1 MNDDPSDIDQG
12 IVVSRMVITRY
23 LDADGND
30 SIGLE
35 TEGDDSLVSRLGAL
49 ALSIDTLLRGIPTN
63 NEDEDGDDDGGA
75 YSCE

>member
-1 MNDDPSDIDQG
+1 MSDPTDIDQG

-49 ALSIDTLLRGIPTN
+49 TLPIDTLIRTN
-63 NEDEDGDDDGGA
+63 MAGDSDDDGA
-75 YSCE
+75 HECE

>member
-1 MNDDPSDIDQG
+1 MSDPTDIDQG
-12 IVVSRMVITRY
+12 MIVSRMVITRY

-49 ALSIDTLLRGIPTN
+49 TLSIDTLIRTSMAGDSD
-63 NEDEDGDDDGGA
+63 DEDGA
-75 YSCE
+75 YECE

>member
-12 IVVSRMVITRY
+12 IVISRMVITRY
-23 LDADGND
+23 LAPDGND

-49 ALSIDTLLRGIPTN
+49 TLSIDTLLRTN
-63 NEDEDGDDDGGA
+63 MAGDSDDDGA
-75 YSCE
+75 HECE

>member
-1 MNDDPSDIDQG
+1 MSDPTGIDQG
-12 IVVSRMVITRY
+12 TIVSRMVITRY

-35 TEGDDSLVSRLGAL
+35 TEGDDSLVSRLGPL
-49 ALSIDTLLRGIPTN
+49 TLSIDTLIRGTPN
-63 NEDEDGDDDGGA
+63 DHDDDGDDDGGA

>member
-49 ALSIDTLLRGIPTN
+49 TLSIDTLIRGSMAG
-63 NEDEDGDDDGGA
+63 DSDDDGA
-75 YSCE
+75 HECE

>member
-1 MNDDPSDIDQG
+1 MSDPTDIDQG

-49 ALSIDTLLRGIPTN
+49 TLSIDTLIRTN
-63 NEDEDGDDDGGA
+63 MAGDSDDDGA
-75 YSCE
+75 HECE

>member
-1 MNDDPSDIDQG
+1 MSDPTDIDQG

-49 ALSIDTLLRGIPTN
+49 TLSIDTLIRTN
-63 NEDEDGDDDGGA
+63 MAGDSDDEDGA
-75 YSCE
+75 YECE

>member
-1 MNDDPSDIDQG
+1 MSDDPSDIDQG

-49 ALSIDTLLRGIPTN
+49 TLSIDTLLRGGMAG
-63 NEDEDGDDDGGA
+63 DSDDDGA
-75 YSCE
+75 HECE

>member
-1 MNDDPSDIDQG
+1 MSDPTDIDQG

-49 ALSIDTLLRGIPTN
+49 TVDSQGSPRLQP
-63 NEDEDGDDDGGA
+63 
-75 YSCE
+75 

>member
-1 MNDDPSDIDQG
+1 MSDPTDIDQG
-12 IVVSRMVITRY
+12 IVVSRIVITRY
-23 LDADGND
+23 LDPDGND

-49 ALSIDTLLRGIPTN
+49 TLSIDTLLRGIPTN
-63 NEDEDGDDDGGA
+63 DDEDGDDGA

>member
-1 MNDDPSDIDQG
+1 MSDPTDIDQG

-35 TEGDDSLVSRLGAL
+35 TEGDDSRVSRLGAL
-49 ALSIDTLLRGIPTN
+49 TLSIDTLIRTN
-63 NEDEDGDDDGGA
+63 MAGDSDDDGA
-75 YSCE
+75 HECE

>member
-1 MNDDPSDIDQG
+1 MSDPTDIDQG

-30 SIGLE
+30 SVDFA

-49 ALSIDTLLRGIPTN
+49 TLSIDTLIRTN
-63 NEDEDGDDDGGA
+63 MAGDSDDDGA
-75 YSCE
+75 HECE

>member
-1 MNDDPSDIDQG
+1 MSDPTDIDQG

-49 ALSIDTLLRGIPTN
+49 TLSIDTLLRTN
-63 NEDEDGDDDGGA
+63 MAGDSDDDGA
-75 YSCE
+75 HECE

>member
-1 MNDDPSDIDQG
+1 MSDPTDIDQG
-12 IVVSRMVITRY
+12 IVVSRMVITSY

-49 ALSIDTLLRGIPTN
+49 TLSIDTLLRTN
-63 NEDEDGDDDGGA
+63 MAGDSDDDGA
-75 YSCE
+75 HECE

>member
-1 MNDDPSDIDQG
+1 MSDPTGIDQG
-12 IVVSRMVITRY
+12 MIVSRMVITRY

-49 ALSIDTLLRGIPTN
+49 TLPIDTLIRTN
-63 NEDEDGDDDGGA
+63 MAGDSDDDGA
-75 YSCE
+75 HECE

>member
-1 MNDDPSDIDQG
+1 MSDPTDIDQG
-12 IVVSRMVITRY
+12 IVVSRMVITSY

-49 ALSIDTLLRGIPTN
+49 TLPIDTLIRTN
-63 NEDEDGDDDGGA
+63 MAGDSDDDGA
-75 YSCE
+75 HECE

>member
-1 MNDDPSDIDQG
+1 MSDPTDIDQG

-49 ALSIDTLLRGIPTN
+49 TLSIDTLLRGIPN
-63 NEDEDGDDDGGA
+63 DHDHDDGDDGDGA
-75 YSCE
+75 YACE

>member
-1 MNDDPSDIDQG
+1 MSDPTDIDQG
-12 IVVSRMVITRY
+12 IVISRMVITSY

-49 ALSIDTLLRGIPTN
+49 TLSIDTLIRTSMAGDSD
-63 NEDEDGDDDGGA
+63 DEDGA
-75 YSCE
+75 YECE

>member
-1 MNDDPSDIDQG
+1 MSDPTDIDQG

-49 ALSIDTLLRGIPTN
+49 TLSIDTLIRTSMAGDSD
-63 NEDEDGDDDGGA
+63 DEDGA
-75 YSCE
+75 YECE

>member
-1 MNDDPSDIDQG
+1 MNDDPTDIDQG

-49 ALSIDTLLRGIPTN
+49 TLSIDTLIRTSMAGDSD
-63 NEDEDGDDDGGA
+63 DEDGA
-75 YSCE
+75 YECE

>member
-49 ALSIDTLLRGIPTN
+49 TLSIDTLIRTSMA
-63 NEDEDGDDDGGA
+63 GDSDDGA
-75 YSCE
+75 HECE

>member
-1 MNDDPSDIDQG
+1 MSDPTGIDQG
-12 IVVSRMVITRY
+12 MIVSRMVITRY

-49 ALSIDTLLRGIPTN
+49 TLSIDTLIRTSMAG
-63 NEDEDGDDDGGA
+63 DRDDDGA
-75 YSCE
+75 HECE

>member
-1 MNDDPSDIDQG
+1 MNDDPTGIDQG

-49 ALSIDTLLRGIPTN
+49 TLSIDTLIRTSMAGDSD
-63 NEDEDGDDDGGA
+63 DEDGA
-75 YSCE
+75 YECE

>member
-1 MNDDPSDIDQG
+1 MSDPSDIDQG

-49 ALSIDTLLRGIPTN
+49 TLSIDTLIRTSMAGDSD
-63 NEDEDGDDDGGA
+63 DEDGA
-75 YSCE
+75 YECE

>member
-1 MNDDPSDIDQG
+1 MSDPSDIDQG

-49 ALSIDTLLRGIPTN
+49 TLSIDTLIRTCSRSPET
-63 NEDEDGDDDGGA
+63 A
-75 YSCE
+75 PCA

>member
-49 ALSIDTLLRGIPTN
+49 TLSIDTLIRTSMAG
-63 NEDEDGDDDGGA
+63 DSDDDGA
-75 YSCE
+75 HECE

>member
-49 ALSIDTLLRGIPTN
+49 TLSIDTLLRTSMAGDSD
-63 NEDEDGDDDGGA
+63 DEDGA
-75 YSCE
+75 YECE

>member
-1 MNDDPSDIDQG
+1 MSDPTGIDQG

-49 ALSIDTLLRGIPTN
+49 TLSIDTLLRGIPTN

>member
-1 MNDDPSDIDQG
+1 MSDPTDIDQG

-49 ALSIDTLLRGIPTN
+49 TLSIDTLLRTSMAGDSD
-63 NEDEDGDDDGGA
+63 DEDGA
-75 YSCE
+75 YECE